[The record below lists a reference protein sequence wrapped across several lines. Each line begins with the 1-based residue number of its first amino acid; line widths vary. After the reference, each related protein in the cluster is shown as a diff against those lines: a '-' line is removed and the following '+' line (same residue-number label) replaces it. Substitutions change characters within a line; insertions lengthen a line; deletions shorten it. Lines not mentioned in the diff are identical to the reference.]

1 MDLFYGTIFLSM
13 FIIFDINRRY
23 KLFDYNIRKQ
33 NFINRLNYYNVSF
46 QYNFNPKNT
55 ILFLV
60 CLYYTDLIYF
70 LFIFK
75 VVCLY
80 YYIKKNIG
88 NYIYDCNELLIYV
101 IFCSFSSL
109 TINKYLGIFGIC
121 FSDFRIQ
128 LDDSY

>member
-33 NFINRLNYYNVSF
+33 YFINRLNYYNVSF
-46 QYNFNPKNT
+46 QYNLNPKNT

-60 CLYYTDLIYF
+60 CLYYTDLIY
-70 LFIFK
+70 LVFIFK
-75 VVCLY
+75 VLCLY

-101 IFCSFSSL
+101 VFCSFSSL

-128 LDDSY
+128 LIETY